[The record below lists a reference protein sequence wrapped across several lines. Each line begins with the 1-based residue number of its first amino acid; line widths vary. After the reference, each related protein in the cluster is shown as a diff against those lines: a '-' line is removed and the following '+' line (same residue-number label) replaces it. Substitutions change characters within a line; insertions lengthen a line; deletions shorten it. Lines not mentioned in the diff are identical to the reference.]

1 MISPFSRPW
10 KPNAGYTTSILDGRV
25 GQKHGAQALDL
36 WMVEWF
42 ERGCHAKKWDGEVKR
57 NNKKTQMVCFLVPLL
72 GGVLPP
78 PGVPRQQALL
88 RLAKRAA
95 EGHPLSLE
103 DKGSA
108 ALQKKLP
115 GKLLGIHGA
124 GSESVFCSVFFVG
137 VDRVSFKKLKDNLNC
152 LYLWDLWDLWDS
164 MYTLRNMYWTDADS
178 MTERHVWR
186 ASPQRKD

>member
-10 KPNAGYTTSILDGRV
+10 MPNAGYTTSILDGRV

-108 ALQKKLP
+108 ALQKKLL

-124 GSESVFCSVFFVG
+124 GSESVFCSAFLWVLTVYHSRNSKTIWIAF
-137 VDRVSFKKLKDNLNC
+137 SFETFETFETRC
-152 LYLWDLWDLWDS
+152 
-164 MYTLRNMYWTDADS
+164 T
-178 MTERHVWR
+178 H
-186 ASPQRKD
+186 